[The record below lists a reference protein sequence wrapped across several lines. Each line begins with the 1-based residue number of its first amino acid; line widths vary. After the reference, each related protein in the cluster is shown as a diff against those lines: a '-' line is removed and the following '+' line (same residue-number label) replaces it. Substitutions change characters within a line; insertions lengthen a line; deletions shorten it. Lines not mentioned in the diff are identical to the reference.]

1 MKISKM
7 ERYKL
12 IKEIHEFNSEIKRI
26 YELMDLKIGESQIT
40 EAIANP
46 LSKIRPALEIML
58 EKFGFTKGEIA
69 TEARI
74 NGMVSKFE
82 TQVLNS
88 GEESLIRTLSEIG
101 EKIGIATT
109 RAEGKAALTVFLRE
123 PSNFNLV
130 LSNFKLA
137 NGRLYEFKAKEYVEK
152 KLKSY
157 GQQTLDDAIKLRNKK
172 GADEFYNFCK
182 RYNMVGK
189 MDMYFKDYNP
199 IVEAIVDSSSSIKG
213 FFSSITP
220 DTLETFRRV
229 YSRMFTSQKTLS
241 EEFKKIAEQAQQK
254 MEGVS
259 SDAASET
266 IDYELKKMR
275 DILQSMKKFSGTS
288 PEIIYNGTIR
298 EGGKLQGL
306 KDFIPESIQK
316 AIANDTNGVQK
327 FFTELKANRKVW
339 TPLMED
345 AKGLMEVNPF
355 KIPWFSDTAGYAI
368 FKDPKK
374 LLPKERLMN
383 FVLFL
388 DARTWDEIYKGL
400 VQRGTGGAVAANT
413 IGRLII
419 TSYVVPVITGSLVS
433 VWKTSLSFIE
443 FATNFVLGFAD
454 KEVDFVDW
462 NKKGTLEGAFE
473 QWWKEVSDLFPQNI
487 AGLLDWR
494 RQTYL
499 DEVGTVLKEFII
511 GASHLSSK
519 EWIRNIEQRV
529 EQYTLAE
536 RQKLLSDH
544 PELVQMGF
552 TLEVLSN
559 PAKFGEAM
567 LKMQKDNHGH
577 INADITDDEINNYI
591 RTDLGGETPSEIKRM
606 SDKSVEIYVDGVTG
620 PIAVIYKNTVDGKI
634 TIK

>member
-1 MKISKM
+1 M
-7 ERYKL
+7 EKYKL
-12 IKEIHEFNSEIKRI
+12 IKEIHEFNSQIKRI
-26 YELMDLKIGESQIT
+26 YELMDLEIGSNPIM
-40 EAIANP
+40 EAIVNP
-46 LSKIRPALEIML
+46 LTKVRPALEIVL
-58 EKFGFTKGEIA
+58 EKIGFNRAEITA
-69 TEARI
+69 DAASSGL
-74 NGMVSKFE
+74 NGMLSKFE
-82 TQVLNS
+82 RQVLSS
-88 GEESLIRTLSEIG
+88 GEESLISSLTEIG
-101 EKIGIATT
+101 EKIANAAT
-109 RAEGKAALTVFLRE
+109 RAEGKAALTVFLRS

-137 NGRLYEFKAKEYVEK
+137 NGRIYELKAKEFVEGR
-152 KLKSY
+152 LKSY
-157 GQQTLDDAIKLRNKK
+157 GQDVFENAVKLRNKK

-182 RYNMVGK
+182 RLNMVGK

-199 IVEAIVDSSSSIKG
+199 IVKSAVDSSSSIKG

-220 DTLETFRRV
+220 ERIETFRRV
-229 YSRMFTSQKTLS
+229 YSNMFTTQKKLS
-241 EEFKKIAEQAQQK
+241 ENFKKVAEQAQLK
-254 MEGVS
+254 MEGGGTS
-259 SDAASET
+259 ST
-266 IDYELKKMR
+266 IEYELKKMR
-275 DILQSMKKFSGTS
+275 DILQSMKKFSSTS
-288 PEIIYNGTIR
+288 PEIIYKGTTH

-306 KDFIPESIQK
+306 KDFIPEPIQK
-316 AIANDTNGVQK
+316 AIADDADGIQK
-327 FFTELKANRKVW
+327 FFSELKANRKVW

-368 FKDPKK
+368 FKDPKT

-388 DARTWDEIYKGL
+388 DARTWDEIYMGL
-400 VQRGTGGAVAANT
+400 VQRGTGGAIAANT

-419 TSYVVPVITGSLVS
+419 TSYVVPVITGSLIS
-433 VWKTSLSFIE
+433 TWKAALSFIE
-443 FATNFVLGFAD
+443 FGVNAALGFFD

-462 NKKGTLEGAFE
+462 NKKGDLGGAFDA
-473 QWWKEVSDLFPQNI
+473 WWKEVSDRFPQNI

-499 DEVGTVLKEFII
+499 DEVGTVLKNFII

-519 EWIRNIEQRV
+519 EWIRDIEQRV
-529 EQYTLAE
+529 EQYTLQE

-544 PELVQMGF
+544 PELVEMGF
-552 TLEVLSN
+552 TLEVLGD

-567 LKMQKDNHGH
+567 LKMGKENHGH

-591 RTDLGGETPSEIKRM
+591 KNELAGIVPSQIKRNPT
-606 SDKSVEIYVDGVTG
+606 DKSVEIYMDGNPDPV
-620 PIAVIYKNTVDGKI
+620 AVVYKNTKDGVI